1 MLIEMLAQC
10 RSFSSRRQYI
20 YTPKQQQQTWK
31 KPCGRFYFP
40 NTAKICS
47 SLLYDLD
54 TTHTG
59 RSSPCTWSF
68 VSTYGRC
75 DDLQL
80 LSQRMWQSFSF
91 SLPPTLPPFPFPFF
105 IPFLSSSLLFFLP
118 SSLSLSLS
126 LPTWVLESSRQVLRE
141 PKKCTRE
148 VQESIHVDILAEA
161 DSQHRCQTHKN
172 AVSRTPVPVT
182 I

>member
-75 DDLQL
+75 DDSIFHIGKLHSNL
-80 LSQRMWQSFSF
+80 PKNRCLDMVDIIRFGGNRIVCLDWQSLFRSALRSF
-91 SLPPTLPPFPFPFF
+91 SCHQ
-105 IPFLSSSLLFFLP
+105 
-118 SSLSLSLS
+118 
-126 LPTWVLESSRQVLRE
+126 R
-141 PKKCTRE
+141 KCR
-148 VQESIHVDILAEA
+148 HRVDKVEEMQGV
-161 DSQHRCQTHKN
+161 DFS
-172 AVSRTPVPVT
+172 
-182 I
+182 

>member
-118 SSLSLSLS
+118 SSLSLSLFAYMGLGIQ
-126 LPTWVLESSRQVLRE
+126 LPSSEGAQEMHKRSSR
-141 PKKCTRE
+141 KHTCGY
-148 VQESIHVDILAEA
+148 S
-161 DSQHRCQTHKN
+161 S
-172 AVSRTPVPVT
+172 
-182 I
+182 